1 MENIKQTKAELL
13 KQNEEKLMQDFKIEE
28 IDKRYEMDAPIS
40 HPSPT
45 PATGPYDPYYTP
57 GLSTTW

>member
-1 MENIKQTKAELL
+1 MENTKLTKEELL

-28 IDKRYEMDAPIS
+28 IDKRYEMDTSI
-40 HPSPT
+40 PT
-45 PATGPYDPYYTP
+45 GSTTPPKYDPYYTP